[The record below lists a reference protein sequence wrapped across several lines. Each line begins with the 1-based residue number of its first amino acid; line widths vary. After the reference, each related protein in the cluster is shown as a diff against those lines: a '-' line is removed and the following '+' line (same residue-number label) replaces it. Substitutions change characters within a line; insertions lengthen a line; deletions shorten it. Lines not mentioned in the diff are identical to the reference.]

1 MTDTL
6 SRRTIVLFSS
16 ACAAGSISV
25 FGRVREA
32 HAAKYPQTS
41 PVVLYQPSPKD
52 GHQCDGC
59 TLFQA
64 PAAGQTEDG
73 TTSPTA
79 WCNLW
84 PKKAGWWTRGSSAFV
99 SVIGE

>member
-1 MTDTL
+1 MTDIL
-6 SRRTIVLFSS
+6 SRRTIVLFGSV
-16 ACAAGSISV
+16 CAAGSISV
-25 FGRVREA
+25 FGRMREA

-64 PAAGQTEDG
+64 PAACQIVDG
-73 TTSPTA
+73 TISPA
-79 WCNLW
+79 GWCKLW
-84 PKKAGWWTRGSSAFV
+84 AKKAG
-99 SVIGE
+99 